1 MTFWTCFECGLYT
14 EIRDTGR
21 HGVPWDCNH
30 KIYTYDRETSDH
42 EDLEKKKPELKD
54 FSPSYY
60 QAKNLLVFPL
70 DYIPD
75 FQAFDVEAGK
85 PLQLPDT
92 ILPARAPEEAEVTG
106 VVRHWDRVEIY
117 VEEVN
122 TA

>member
-1 MTFWTCFECGLYT
+1 MSFVACFDCGKYWPVKNT
-14 EIRDTGR
+14 AR
-21 HGVPWDCNH
+21 HRVPGHHD
-30 KIYTYDRETSDH
+30 KTYRYNFESDVPD
-42 EDLEKKKPELKD
+42 ELEKEKPELKD
-54 FSPSYY
+54 FDPSYY

-92 ILPARAPEEAEVTG
+92 ILPARTPEEAEITG
-106 VVRHWDRVEIY
+106 IVRHWDRVEIY
-117 VEEVN
+117 VEEV